1 MGISTNDSIRY
12 VPDVYFLQTFLR
24 CVEIKVFNF
33 EVKAKERLV
42 GSVEMQLEICQGR
55 WSVLLEQNDHW

>member
-1 MGISTNDSIRY
+1 MLSN
-12 VPDVYFLQTFLR
+12 VLVFYFLQTLIR

-42 GSVEMQLEICQGR
+42 GSVEIQSECHFGR
-55 WSVLLEQNDHW
+55 QTFPVWPGL